1 MPLVLAE
8 VCALLFTIQELE
20 RRPARFD
27 VALEPGTI
35 EFFDPK
41 LRQISPLRA
50 HGSVELMSPVSG
62 EIRTRGRLA
71 VEMEAECDRCLEP
84 VRMPLDEAFEVFA
97 VPLDDRRGP
106 GEEVEIHEPDTAVE
120 FYDGS
125 GIELDNILREE
136 ILLKLPMRKVC
147 REDCKGICPQC
158 GRNRNAAD
166 CECRPGPVDDRW
178 SALKEL

>member
-1 MPLVLAE
+1 MF
-8 VCALLFTIQELE
+8 FTVQELE

-27 VALEPGTI
+27 VALDPGKI

-41 LRQISPLRA
+41 LRQVSPLRA
-50 HGSVELMSPVSG
+50 HGSVELISPVSG
-62 EIRTRGRLA
+62 EIRTRGHLA

-84 VRMPLDEAFEVFA
+84 VRLPLDEPFEVFA
-97 VPLDDRRGP
+97 MPLDDRRGP

-136 ILLKLPMRKVC
+136 ILLKLPMQKIC
-147 REDCKGICPQC
+147 RDDCKGICPQC
-158 GRNRNAAD
+158 GRNRNAAA

-178 SALKEL
+178 SALREL